1 MQTFKNP
8 ILQKR
13 HYEFIADILKEINEH
28 KLYTI
33 DYKKSEDNETDV
45 LEEANS
51 LLIKIFADK
60 FAESNPVFDKKKFL
74 DRIGVK

>member
-13 HYEFIADILKEINEH
+13 HYEFIADILKEFNNKHILSMLNM
-28 KLYTI
+28 
-33 DYKKSEDNETDV
+33 
-45 LEEANS
+45 EEEQYEAVGNS
-51 LLIKIFADK
+51 ILIKFFAYK
-60 FAESNPVFDKKKFL
+60 LAESNPLFDKKKFL

>member
-1 MQTFKNP
+1 MQNFKNP

>member
-13 HYEFIADILKEINEH
+13 HYEFIADILKDIYNWEEKNAENIIIG
-28 KLYTI
+28 I
-33 DYKKSEDNETDV
+33 DIVEVIE
-45 LEEANS
+45 
-51 LLIKIFADK
+51 IFANK

-74 DRIGVK
+74 DRIGVKWKLKIL

>member
-1 MQTFKNP
+1 MQNFKNP

-13 HYEFIADILKEINEH
+13 HYEFIADILKDIYSWEEKNAENIIIG
-28 KLYTI
+28 I
-33 DYKKSEDNETDV
+33 DIVEVIE
-45 LEEANS
+45 
-51 LLIKIFADK
+51 IFANK

>member
-13 HYEFIADILKEINEH
+13 HYEFIADILKDIYSWEEKNAENIIIG
-28 KLYTI
+28 I
-33 DYKKSEDNETDV
+33 DIVEVIE
-45 LEEANS
+45 
-51 LLIKIFADK
+51 IFADK

>member
-8 ILQKR
+8 IFQKR
-13 HYEFIADILKEINEH
+13 HYEFIADILKDIYSWEEKNAENIIIG
-28 KLYTI
+28 I
-33 DYKKSEDNETDV
+33 DIVEVIE
-45 LEEANS
+45 
-51 LLIKIFADK
+51 IFANK

>member
-13 HYEFIADILKEINEH
+13 HYEFIADILKDIYNWEEKNAENIIIG
-28 KLYTI
+28 I
-33 DYKKSEDNETDV
+33 DIVEVIE
-45 LEEANS
+45 
-51 LLIKIFADK
+51 IFANK

-74 DRIGVK
+74 DRIGVKWTNPD

>member
-13 HYEFIADILKEINEH
+13 HYEFIADILKDIRPYSWEEKNTENIIIG
-28 KLYTI
+28 I
-33 DYKKSEDNETDV
+33 DIVEVIE
-45 LEEANS
+45 
-51 LLIKIFADK
+51 IFANK